1 MRIES
6 GANVPDDELDG
17 VWKALSDKT
26 RRSIL
31 ELLRQGPRTTTE
43 IVEAFPQLSRFGVMK
58 HIDVLREADL
68 IHTREERR
76 HRINSL
82 NVVPI
87 REIYEH
93 WVGPFEELW
102 ASCLMRI
109 KEEAEAKPARA
120 HLARTRLKKHPK
132 AG

>member
-6 GANVPDDELDG
+6 GANVPDDELDD

-31 ELLRQGPRTTTE
+31 ELLRQGPRTTTG

-87 REIYEH
+87 RQIYEH

-102 ASCLMRI
+102 ASCLLRI
-109 KEEAEAKPARA
+109 REEAEVKAARA
-120 HLARTRLKKHPK
+120 HLSRTRLKKRPK